1 MIDFLFAP
9 EGLRHLKMVAVSRS
23 IEVAQAGPREPA
35 CGSLEHH
42 PLHPALI

>member
-23 IEVAQAGPREPA
+23 IEVAQEGRRELTR
-35 CGSLEHH
+35 GSLAH
-42 PLHPALI
+42 PP